1 MHLPKIKSTMAFDS
15 SFFFFLSC
23 KKMDLCNH
31 ASTDMIDQ
39 IRIVISSMLQLL
51 AAIVDRV

>member
-15 SFFFFLSC
+15 MFFFFLC